1 MHLRRESMANPRGA
15 TPRPGPWQ
23 SNALPSVGGAPFHH
37 GPRGGP
43 VAGNALLAKRGEEDE
58 PRPSPPAANALQA
71 KGGEEQEA
79 PPSHNLWIG
88 NVTSE
93 ITENM
98 LMETFAKFGEIDSVA
113 VYPQRFIAFVYF
125 KHIEHAKA
133 AKKGL
138 QGVLMGSSSLKIE
151 FARAAKP
158 SKYLWVSGLSRT
170 LTKEQIIAEFMKF
183 GHVEE
188 FKFVRERSCAIVD
201 YSKVEDAMSAVKYLN
216 GRQLGND
223 SIRVDFL
230 RSQPLKRESAVNPH
244 FRADELRDV
253 RANDQ
258 RIRMGTSDVVR
269 KYSDTVTRPP
279 EPLPGI
285 QAKIQTAHGIEGGK
299 KQGSPSKILWIGY
312 PPSVDIDEQRLHNAL
327 ILFGEVERIK
337 SFPSRHYAFVEFR
350 SVDEARCAKDGIY
363 GRLFNDPR
371 IQIRYSNSDF
381 GPTDNSK
388 DSLTFI
394 TQFRGSLPQETPSR
408 SGSQFSSIER
418 IGPVGTIDSSNP
430 LGKNVHV
437 HSIGPRGFD
446 EHHATEG
453 VSLSRPEM
461 LHNLLDVNIN
471 SPRPGGWGKP
481 LPITA
486 TGLRPVRPLPS
497 AWDGYDANATQRE
510 SKKPRI
516 DETYAITE
524 DSDARTPVE
533 GASRPMP
540 SYIGPQPY
548 RGFSGYV
555 NSGSD
560 NEIMGQRGNLGSHLN
575 GSNQFPVGPGLMT
588 PISSGRTP
596 SLQGQAEHYGGV
608 EENIF
613 WQGTIAKGGTP
624 VCHARC
630 ISVGKSIESKFPEV
644 VNCSA
649 RTDLDMLTKHFSQAS
664 GFGLVFFVPEQDQDV
679 HPYQEFLHYLGS
691 KHRAGVAKFSDGTTL
706 FLVPPSDFSE
716 HVLKAPRTNH
726 LFGVVLKFLH
736 QTGSAMQPNPS
747 QTVLHDPLQLY
758 VQRQQFPSSHVDYSQ
773 MPVKE
778 DPTLCETVMPRSLS
792 PPKDMHTGQA
802 AVPER
807 TNPIPVPQSA
817 AISLTPELIA
827 TLTSLLP
834 NTFQTAG
841 SDGSLAVPNSSLG
854 HDPYNSSGGYDASNN
869 IRQGP
874 LPGSSEPWRQ
884 FQQPLPLT
892 SHKQRQEQDSDQN
905 NDQHSSQTS
914 FSHLAAGFLSS
925 SNSTL
930 EHSVQG
936 AVVSQLFQDPNMKG
950 QQSSMLSR
958 TNTNGAQL
966 PLVLAQSNP
975 HSGHP
980 SMLPINNNRQQE
992 ACPNPQRS
1000 YGQMLS
1006 TESSQNIQSLAS
1018 PQLKSVS
1025 LGSPDPVQGGVGS
1038 QTLPNVQLVSN
1049 EVNPQLA
1056 SQVQQ
1061 LQGLGAALL
1070 GHGQESMKSESDKN
1084 QRYQS
1089 TLQFAANLLIQLQQ
1103 KQQANKNV
1111 MGSSQ
1116 HQQ

>member
-1 MHLRRESMANPRGA
+1 MHLRRESMPNPRGA

-23 SNALPSVGGAPFHH
+23 SNALPSVGGASFHH

-43 VAGNALLAKRGEEDE
+43 VAGNALLAKGGELEE
-58 PRPSPPAANALQA
+58 PRTSPPAANAL
-71 KGGEEQEA
+71 EA

-93 ITENM
+93 ITETM
-98 LMETFAKFGEIDSVA
+98 LMETFAKFGEINSVA
-113 VYPQRFIAFVYF
+113 VYPDRLFAFVYF

-133 AKKGL
+133 AKEGL
-138 QGVLMGSSSLKIE
+138 QDVVMGGSSLKIE
-151 FARAAKP
+151 FARPAKP
-158 SKYLWVSGLSRT
+158 SKHLWVAGLSQT
-170 LTKEQIIAEFMKF
+170 LSKEQIIAEFMKF

-188 FKFVRERSCAIVD
+188 FKFVRERSCAIVE
-201 YSKVEDAMSAVKYLN
+201 YSKVEDAITAVKYLN

-230 RSQPLKRESAVNPH
+230 RSQLVKRESAVNPH
-244 FRADELRDV
+244 FRADEVRYV

-258 RIRMGTSDVVR
+258 RIRMGTSDLVR
-269 KYSDTVTRPP
+269 KYSDKVTRPA
-279 EPLPGI
+279 EPLAGI
-285 QAKIQTAHGIEGGK
+285 PAKIQTAHGIEGGR

-327 ILFGEVERIK
+327 ILFGEVERIN
-337 SFPSRHYAFVEFR
+337 SFPERHYAFVEFR
-350 SVDEARCAKDGIY
+350 SVDEARCAKDGIS

-371 IQIRYSNSDF
+371 ILIRYSNSDI

-388 DSLTFI
+388 DNLTFM
-394 TQFRGSLPQETPSR
+394 TQFRGSLPHETPSR

-418 IGPVGTIDSSNP
+418 FGPVGTIDSSNP
-430 LGKNVHV
+430 QGTNVHV
-437 HSIGPRGFD
+437 HPVGPRGFA
-446 EHHATEG
+446 EHHATEGG

-461 LHNLLDVNIN
+461 LHNLLDANIN

-481 LPITA
+481 PPITA
-486 TGLRPVRPLPS
+486 TVLRPVRPLPS
-497 AWDGYDANATQRE
+497 AWDGFDANATQRE

-516 DETYAITE
+516 DETCAITG

-533 GASRPMP
+533 GPSRPVP
-540 SYIGPQPY
+540 SYNGPQTY

-555 NSGSD
+555 NNGSD
-560 NEIMGQRGNLGSHLN
+560 NEIMGQRGNPGSHLN
-575 GSNQFPVGPGLMT
+575 GSDQFAVGPCLT
-588 PISSGRTP
+588 APISSARTP
-596 SLQGQAEHYGGV
+596 SLQGQGEHYGGV

-726 LFGVVLKFLH
+726 LFGVVLKFL
-736 QTGSAMQPNPS
+736 QPTGSATMQLNPS
-747 QTVLHDPLQLY
+747 QTVLHDPLQFD

-773 MPVKE
+773 MPIKE
-778 DPTLCETVMPRSLS
+778 DPTLCATGMPRSLS
-792 PPKDMHTGQA
+792 PPKDMHAGQGA
-802 AVPER
+802 APER
-807 TNPIPVPQSA
+807 TNQIPGTQSA

-834 NTFQTAG
+834 NTFQTTG
-841 SDGSLAVPNSSLG
+841 SDGSSAVPNTSTG
-854 HDPYNSSGGYDASNN
+854 HDPSYNSSGGYDAYNN
-869 IRQGP
+869 RRQGSS
-874 LPGSSEPWRQ
+874 PGSSEPWRQ
-884 FQQPLPLT
+884 YQQSLPLT
-892 SHKQRQEQDSDQN
+892 SHKQRQEQDSDQH
-905 NDQHSSQTS
+905 NDQHNSQTS

-925 SNSTL
+925 SKSTF

-936 AVVSQLFQDPNMKG
+936 AAVSQLFQDPNMKG

-958 TNTNGAQL
+958 TNTNGHAQL
-966 PLVLAQSNP
+966 PSVLAQSSDP
-975 HSGHP
+975 HNGQL
-980 SMLPINNNRQQE
+980 SMLPVNNNRQQE
-992 ACPNPQRS
+992 ASLNSQRS

-1006 TESSQNIQSLAS
+1006 KEASENIQSLAS

-1025 LGSPDPVQGGVGS
+1025 LGSPDPDQGRVGS
-1038 QTLPNVQLVSN
+1038 QTLPNAQLVSN
-1049 EVNPQLA
+1049 EGNPQLA

-1070 GHGQESMKSESDKN
+1070 GHGQESLKSESDKN

-1103 KQQANKNV
+1103 KQQTNKNV